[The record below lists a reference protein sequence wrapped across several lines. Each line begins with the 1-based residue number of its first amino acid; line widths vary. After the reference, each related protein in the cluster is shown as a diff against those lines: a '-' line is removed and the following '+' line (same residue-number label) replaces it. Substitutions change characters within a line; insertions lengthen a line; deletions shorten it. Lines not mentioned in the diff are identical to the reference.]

1 MDFQTNIQQVDA
13 VVNEAFK
20 TAKADDLKAVDEAEF
35 KKLLTE
41 ILGAIMLQLD
51 GNPIAVSTNTVVH
64 EPMSTSSTLLSPT
77 PLSPM
82 VSSPS
87 E

>member
-1 MDFQTNIQQVDA
+1 MVVEHTTQVDG

-20 TAKADDLKAVDEAEF
+20 MAKADDGVAVDEAEF

-51 GNPIAVSTNTVVH
+51 GNPISVSTNTVVH
-64 EPMSTSSTLLSPT
+64 EPMSTSSSLLPAT

>member
-1 MDFQTNIQQVDA
+1 VDD

-20 TAKADDLKAVDEAEF
+20 MVKADDGKAVEEAEF

-51 GNPIAVSTNTVVH
+51 GNPISVSTNTVVH
-64 EPMSTSSTLLSPT
+64 EPMSGTSSLLSPT

>member
-20 TAKADDLKAVDEAEF
+20 MAKADDLKAVNEAEF

-64 EPMSTSSTLLSPT
+64 EPMSTSTLLSPT

>member
-1 MDFQTNIQQVDA
+1 MQQVDA

-20 TAKADDLKAVDEAEF
+20 MAKADDGKLVDEDEF

-51 GNPIAVSTNTVVH
+51 GNPIAVSTNSVVH
-64 EPMSTSSTLLSPT
+64 EPMSAPSSLLSPMS
-77 PLSPM
+77 LSPL
-82 VSSPS
+82 VSPPPPVNR
-87 E
+87 EP

>member
-1 MDFQTNIQQVDA
+1 M
-13 VVNEAFK
+13 VNEAFK
-20 TAKADDLKAVDEAEF
+20 MAKADDGKAVDEAEF

-51 GNPIAVSTNTVVH
+51 GNPISVSTNTVVH
-64 EPMSTSSTLLSPT
+64 EPISASSLLSPT

>member
-1 MDFQTNIQQVDA
+1 MQQVDA

-20 TAKADDLKAVDEAEF
+20 MAKADYGKLVDEDEF

-64 EPMSTSSTLLSPT
+64 EPMSAPSSLLSPT
-77 PLSPM
+77 SLSPL
-82 VSSPS
+82 VSPPPPVNR
-87 E
+87 EP